1 MISKVLSKVE
11 RRRAL
16 ICALSLS
23 LSAVGCTPLTEYVR
37 NGFKVGPNYE
47 RPPAPLATEWIDAKN
62 PEVKSIPADYS
73 RWWTAFNDPVLNDL
87 VRIAYEQNVNLKV
100 AATRVLE
107 ARAQRAIAVSTLFP
121 QQQTAAGAFSH
132 TQVSAN
138 IANSPP
144 KRFFDTW
151 TTAFSAAWEV
161 DFWGR
166 FRRTIESADDV
177 LDSSVDDYDNVMVT
191 LIGDV
196 AATYV
201 QYRVLEQ
208 QIVYT
213 QQNVELQRGLLKI
226 ATNQW
231 KSGQKGE
238 LPVVQSTSL
247 LGQLLALIPLQ
258 EIGLRQANNQLC
270 ILLGIPPTELAARL
284 GKAPIPETPLE
295 VLVGI
300 PADLIRRRPD
310 LRSAER
316 LIAAQNAQIGVAEA
330 DYYPAF
336 FINGTL
342 GYQAKDL
349 SKLFTPQSFTG
360 QIGPAFQW
368 NILNYGRILNNVR
381 LQDFK
386 TQELVGVYQQK
397 VLAAAQEVEN
407 GIISFLNA
415 RRETND
421 LAGSVEAARRAVK
434 ITRDQLNSGLIDFTP
449 VFVASQFL
457 AQDELQYAQ
466 SRGDIALGLIA
477 VYRALGG
484 GWELRLDETSNIN
497 DQRASA
503 KNQPEAMPS
512 KESTVAVSD
521 RPTPKEDHSLPA
533 PKMWQPNEAPAA
545 NKEDVQ

>member
-1 MISKVLSKVE
+1 MCGLCIVLF
-11 RRRAL
+11 
-16 ICALSLS
+16 
-23 LSAVGCTPLTEYVR
+23 VGCTPLTEYVR
-37 NGFKVGPNYE
+37 NGFKVGPNYQ
-47 RPPAPLATEWIDAKN
+47 RPPAPLETEWIDAKN
-62 PEVKSIPADYS
+62 PQVKSTPADYS

-87 VRIAYEQNVNLKV
+87 IRIAYDQNVNLKV

-132 TQVSAN
+132 TQVSGN
-138 IANSPP
+138 IANTPP
-144 KRFFDTW
+144 QRFFDTW
-151 TTAFSAAWEV
+151 ATAFSAAWEV

-196 AATYV
+196 AATYI

-208 QIVYT
+208 QIKYT
-213 QQNVELQRGLLKI
+213 QANVDLQRGLLKI

-247 LGQLLALIPLQ
+247 LDQLQSLIPLQ
-258 EIGLRQANNQLC
+258 ETGLREANNQLC
-270 ILLGIPPTELAARL
+270 ILLGIPPTELAAKL

-316 LIAAQNAQIGVAEA
+316 LIAAQSAQIGVAEA
-330 DYYPAF
+330 DFYPAF
-336 FINGTL
+336 FINGTF
-342 GYQAKDL
+342 GYQAKDF

-407 GIISFLNA
+407 GIISYLNA
-415 RRETND
+415 RRQAND
-421 LAGSVEAARRAVK
+421 LAGSVEAAHRAVK
-434 ITRDQLNSGLIDFTP
+434 LTSDQLNAGAIDFTP

-457 AQDELQYAQ
+457 SQDELQYAQ
-466 SRGDIALGLIA
+466 ARGDTALGLIA

-484 GWELRLDETSNIN
+484 GWEFRLEEDSTGNNPQVRVS
-497 DQRASA
+497 
-503 KNQPEAMPS
+503 NQPQAS
-512 KESTVAVSD
+512 SARDRTVAAPTDVLIPTANHSL
-521 RPTPKEDHSLPA
+521 PTPKF
-533 PKMWQPNEAPAA
+533 WRPNEYTAA
-545 NKEDVQ
+545 NKEDIP